1 MVILSH
7 RGLWKKQSEKNTFLS
22 IQRSLEEGFGFESD
36 IRDYLGRLVI
46 SHNIAEDDSPDAQ
59 EVFSLMQKYQDQYC
73 FAINIKADGLTEL
86 LSDALKR
93 WNLKNYF
100 CFDMSVPQ
108 MIEYRDKGLRFFTRQ
123 SEFETYPPVLL
134 KDASGVWLD
143 AFEGAEWLTEKL
155 IYQYLSLGKQ
165 VCLVSPDLHGRSH
178 NPFWKWLLDL
188 EIQSDDIMLCTDRP
202 IDAKV
207 FFGGK

>member
-73 FAINIKADGLTEL
+73 FAINIKADG
-86 LSDALKR
+86 
-93 WNLKNYF
+93 
-100 CFDMSVPQ
+100 
-108 MIEYRDKGLRFFTRQ
+108 
-123 SEFETYPPVLL
+123 
-134 KDASGVWLD
+134 
-143 AFEGAEWLTEKL
+143 
-155 IYQYLSLGKQ
+155 
-165 VCLVSPDLHGRSH
+165 
-178 NPFWKWLLDL
+178 
-188 EIQSDDIMLCTDRP
+188 
-202 IDAKV
+202 
-207 FFGGK
+207 